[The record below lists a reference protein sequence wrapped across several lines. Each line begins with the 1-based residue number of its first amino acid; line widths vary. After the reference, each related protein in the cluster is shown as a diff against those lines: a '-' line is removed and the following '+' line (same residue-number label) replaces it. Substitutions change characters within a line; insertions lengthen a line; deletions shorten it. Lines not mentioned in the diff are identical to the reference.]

1 MPITVLATI
10 TPKPGRAAAV
20 RAAFEQIIP
29 DVHAEDGCLVYAL
42 QVAGEAGAEVLYM
55 VEKWTSHEALA
66 AHAAGEPLQRLAE
79 LLGDDLVRPADVVV
93 ADPVPAGDPA
103 KGAL

>member
-20 RAAFEQIIP
+20 RGAFEQIIA
-29 DVHAEDGCLVYAL
+29 DVHAEEGCLLYAL
-42 QVAGEAGAEVLYM
+42 QVSGEAGAETLHV
-55 VEKWTSHEALA
+55 VEKWTSREALQ
-66 AHAAGEPLQRLAE
+66 AHSEGAPLQRLAE
-79 LLGDDLVRPADVVV
+79 LLGDDLAGPTQVVV